1 MCLGVPGQITDIF
14 EKQGLRMGK
23 IDFGGALRETCLEYV
38 PEAKV
43 DDYVIVHVGFALS
56 ILSEKEAKE
65 TLDLLNEIL
74 SFEEE
79 SRVEA
84 KTS

>member
-1 MCLGVPGQITDIF
+1 
-14 EKQGLRMGK
+14 MGK
-23 IDFGGALRETCLEYV
+23 IDFGGAIRETCLEYV

-56 ILSEKEAKE
+56 ILSEEEAKE

-74 SFEEE
+74 SFEDE
-79 SRVEA
+79 SRAELKA
-84 KTS
+84 S

>member
-23 IDFGGALRETCLEYV
+23 IDFGGAIRETCLEYV

-56 ILSEKEAKE
+56 ILSEEEAKE
-65 TLDLLNEIL
+65 TLDLLNEML
-74 SFEEE
+74 AFEKE
-79 SRVEA
+79 SRVESEA
-84 KTS
+84 S